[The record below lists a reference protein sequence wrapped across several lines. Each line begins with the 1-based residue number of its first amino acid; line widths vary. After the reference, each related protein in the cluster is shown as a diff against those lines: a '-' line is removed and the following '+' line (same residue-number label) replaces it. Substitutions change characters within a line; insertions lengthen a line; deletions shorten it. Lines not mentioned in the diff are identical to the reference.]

1 MRGFFRPRP
10 RPRSG
15 FVPAGSNSEMQF
27 SMLNALTPGERQ
39 IEDDYENE
47 DDLVAVTPC
56 RGAIWL

>member
-1 MRGFFRPRP
+1 
-10 RPRSG
+10 
-15 FVPAGSNSEMQF
+15 
-27 SMLNALTPGERQ
+27 MLNALTPGERQ